1 MGSAGAKRWW
11 RRFLLATSLLT
22 RVPLAAVA
30 QSGSQDLGHSLGLA
44 PLVGILL
51 GLAGGAVFWLASS
64 LGLPPLAAGLLTV
77 LATFLLTGGLHED
90 GLADV
95 ADGFGGGQ
103 DQKRKLAI
111 MRDSRIGSYGSA
123 ALIFSVALRAAALSA
138 VADPTAVCLAL
149 IAAHSV
155 SRGLLP
161 AIMYSLPLARPDG
174 LAATVGQAPGQA
186 VILAIGTAVIAAVSS
201 LGVALGAAALMIG
214 AIATLF
220 VSWLARRQIGG
231 YTGDV
236 LGAAQQGSE
245 AAILI
250 AAASLL

>member
-1 MGSAGAKRWW
+1 MNNAGVKRWW
-11 RRFLLATSLLT
+11 QRFLLATSLLT
-22 RVPLAAVA
+22 RVPLPAVA
-30 QSGSQDLGHSLGLA
+30 QPSTLDLGSSLGLA
-44 PLVGILL
+44 PVVGVLI
-51 GLAGGAVFWLASS
+51 GLAGGAVFWLAAW
-64 LGLPPLAAGLLTV
+64 LGLPPLVAGLLTV
-77 LATFLLTGGLHED
+77 LATFVLTGGLHED

-95 ADGFGGGQ
+95 ADGFGGNRNRE
-103 DQKRKLAI
+103 RKLAI

-123 ALIFSVALRAAALSA
+123 ALIFSIALRATALAALGDPAA
-138 VADPTAVCLAL
+138 VFMTL
-149 IAAHSV
+149 IAAHSA

-161 AIMYSLPLARPDG
+161 AVMYGLPLARPDG
-174 LAATVGQAPGQA
+174 LAATVGRPPGQA
-186 VILAIGTAVIAAVSS
+186 VILAIGTAVIVTLSS
-201 LGVALGAAALMIG
+201 LGVTSGAAALMIG